1 MNVIYGY
8 QNFADVHVDIGRTA
22 TGSTAREET
31 MVARPLAQSYR
42 TSKFDLT
49 LFVGEEDGQLALTLE
64 YDTGLFRATTA
75 RRYVT
80 LLQRFAGLVATN
92 GPSQ

>member
-1 MNVIYGY
+1 
-8 QNFADVHVDIGRTA
+8 VHVDIGRA
-22 TGSTAREET
+22 AKVSTAREEPI
-31 MVARPLAQSYR
+31 VARPLAQSYR

-64 YDTGLFRATTA
+64 YDTGLFRAATA

-80 LLQRFAGLVATN
+80 LLQRFAGLAAAN
-92 GPSQ
+92 RPSK